1 MTGRMKMSKR
11 LHVVFFKMLVKEE
24 YAQVS
29 QEYIMESFVEP
40 VLEDHP
46 NWIFEELYI
55 DWRRYGTKYHTDIFA
70 SMRRRCE
77 LGGVDLI
84 YTESVRRFDCN
95 MERTFESIRT
105 FSAMEPPVGI
115 LFEKELIYSLS
126 KNGQN
131 RLSLLEESYQL
142 EKTIK
147 LRKNRIKPPQ
157 LIRPE
162 YQSVNRENDITES
175 EPFLPA

>member
-1 MTGRMKMSKR
+1 MNKR

-29 QEYIMESFVEP
+29 PEYIMESFVEP

-46 NWIFEELYI
+46 NWVFEELFI
-55 DWRRYGTKYHTDIFA
+55 DWRRYGAKYHTDIFA

-77 LGGVDLI
+77 LGDIDLI

-105 FSAMEPPVGI
+105 FSSLEHPVGI
-115 LFEKELIYSLS
+115 LFEKELIYSLNR
-126 KNGQN
+126 NGQDA
-131 RLSLLEESYQL
+131 LALLEESYHL

-147 LRKNRIKPPQ
+147 LRKNRIKPENI
-157 LIRPE
+157 IRASLSPPGE
-162 YQSVNRENDITES
+162 EDLTEPKPS
-175 EPFLPA
+175 LPA